1 MSGHHGAMDRID
13 FHDLGTDSSAFVAIR
28 VYDDK
33 VVIGI
38 GIEVDGDLDLAV
50 SREDARRI
58 GTALIDAAG

>member
-1 MSGHHGAMDRID
+1 MGAMEQID
-13 FHDLGTDSSAFVAIR
+13 FHELGTDSSALVAIR

-33 VVIGI
+33 VAIGI

-58 GTALIDAAG
+58 GQALLNAAG